1 MPIVSAV
8 RRSHFEDVADW
19 PMECQSAVFSMK
31 GTLGTRSFSI
41 AEGVASIV
49 ATGV

>member
-1 MPIVSAV
+1 MVSSV
-8 RRSHFEDVADW
+8 RRSHFDDVADW
-19 PMECQSAVFSMK
+19 PMVCHSAVLSMN

-49 ATGV
+49 AVGCGC